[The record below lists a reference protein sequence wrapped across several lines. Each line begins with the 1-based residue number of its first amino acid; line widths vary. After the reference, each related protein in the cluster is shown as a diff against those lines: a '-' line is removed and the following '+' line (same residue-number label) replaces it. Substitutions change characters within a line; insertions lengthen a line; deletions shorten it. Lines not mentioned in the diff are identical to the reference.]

1 MLFNHPLMTVIE
13 QINEAVGYI
22 RSVHPL
28 EPEVGVILGS
38 GLGNF
43 SKEIAVEKEI
53 PYSEIPHF
61 PVSTVQGHQGK
72 LVFGTLEGKRIVAM
86 AGRFHYYEGY
96 DTGQVVFP
104 VRVLKFLG
112 IRMLMISNAAGAVNP
127 SYQVGDL
134 MIIRDHI
141 SFATPNPL
149 RGKNIEELG
158 PRFPDMSEPY
168 RRSFIATAREVAR
181 EAGIPVHEGVY
192 FAATGPTFETRA
204 EYLMIHHLG
213 ADVVGMSTVQENIAA
228 NHMGLPVFA
237 MSVITDVGIR
247 EEENL
252 ITHEEVLEAARQAE
266 PRLTAIFRGLIKR
279 TTNHS

>member
-1 MLFNHPLMTVIE
+1 MTVIE

-72 LVFGTLEGKRIVAM
+72 LVFGTLEGKSIVAM

-96 DTGQVVFP
+96 DAGQVVFP